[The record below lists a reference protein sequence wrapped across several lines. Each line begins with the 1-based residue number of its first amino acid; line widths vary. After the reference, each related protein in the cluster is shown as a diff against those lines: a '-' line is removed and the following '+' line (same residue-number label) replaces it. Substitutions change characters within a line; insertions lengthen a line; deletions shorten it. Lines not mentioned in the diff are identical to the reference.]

1 MIHLA
6 LRTLHIKKFL
16 SSNVKGTRLI
26 FSICRFLCRNVGNG
40 MLSAEWSP
48 NDPFLWMLLS
58 NWRFNIPGRC
68 RTLQSSRQKTGQC
81 RTGGNLLFYFQLI
94 RQPLQMILWA
104 VQWNWER
111 IIINKNKKLF
121 YCFDQ
126 QISWRQIFSCIEL
139 QRFTVSDVFR

>member
-81 RTGGNLLFYFQLI
+81 RTGGNLLFYFQLV
-94 RQPLQMILWA
+94 RQLLKM
-104 VQWNWER
+104 
-111 IIINKNKKLF
+111 
-121 YCFDQ
+121 
-126 QISWRQIFSCIEL
+126 IFSEIKRVEKELLLIKIENNFIAL
-139 QRFTVSDVFR
+139 INRFLDGRFSVVLSCKDLL